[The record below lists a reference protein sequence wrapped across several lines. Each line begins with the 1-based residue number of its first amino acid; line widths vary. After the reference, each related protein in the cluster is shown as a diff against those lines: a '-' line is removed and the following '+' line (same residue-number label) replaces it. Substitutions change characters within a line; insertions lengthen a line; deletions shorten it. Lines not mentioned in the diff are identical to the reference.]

1 MTAVSA
7 QRIVVLISGRGSNA
21 VALMAACENGLI
33 DGQVVKVISDQADAA
48 GLLRAEEYGVDT
60 ACVEATPYADRTQF
74 ERALSAAIDL
84 ANPTLLVLAGFMRVL
99 SAPFLAPYAG
109 RIINIHPSL
118 LPRHR
123 GLHTHAR
130 ALDAGDARHGASIHF
145 VTAELDGGPVISQ
158 AELAIAATDTAD
170 TLAERVLALE
180 HRLLPATVALL
191 SHAKVELNDETIF
204 VHAKALASPL
214 RLGVDLADDGHL
226 IGGPRTA

>member
-1 MTAVSA
+1 MTAVTA

-21 VALMAACENGLI
+21 MALMAACQNGSI
-33 DGQVVKVISDQADAA
+33 DGQVVKVIGDQTQAL
-48 GLLRAEEYGVDT
+48 GLRRAEEQGVDT
-60 ACVEATPYADRTQF
+60 ASVDAKPHTDRAHF

-118 LPRHR
+118 LPHHR

-130 ALDAGDARHGASIHF
+130 ALDAGDAMHGASVHF

-158 AELAIAATDTAD
+158 ADLAISAADTAN

-191 SHAKVELNDETIF
+191 SQAKVELNNETIF
-204 VHAKALASPL
+204 LNAKALASPL

-226 IGGPRTA
+226 IGGPRTV